1 MFPPLSGVFPRG
13 SGGFSSFDSASAVSF
28 YLCRA
33 GCLGV
38 LREFSVSFSLVTFY
52 PVFLLAEVFFLFRD
66 CRSMSSARIV
76 CSSLSGF
83 SAITGGSGSLSS
95 VGGFGRSA
103 FAFRFSSD

>member
-1 MFPPLSGVFPRG
+1 M
-13 SGGFSSFDSASAVSF
+13 
-28 YLCRA
+28 
-33 GCLGV
+33 

-83 SAITGGSGSLSS
+83 LRSPVVRVLLVVWVDSAGPLLHFVSHPINVGVSLLGWRWVQHFCSL
-95 VGGFGRSA
+95 
-103 FAFRFSSD
+103 FSLA